1 MVYVDNQENLKMLV
15 LFKSCRKL
23 TQELMVSFEQGDIIS
38 PYFSSRPEGGAVFIE
53 NHTYTPTTVSFC

>member
-23 TQELMVSFEQGDIIS
+23 TQVLMAHFVQGDVI
-38 PYFSSRPEGGAVFIE
+38 
-53 NHTYTPTTVSFC
+53 